1 MDASRSTRA
10 SKMEPRKEPGL
21 DCEGFLA
28 DRDFWTPEIAEKL
41 ARANDIGEI
50 TLSDAQWDVINFV
63 KGYYEVF
70 GVGPPIV
77 KVSKHTGLSLKNI
90 CGLFPCGLVK
100 GAYRLAGLPR
110 PPGCA

>member
-1 MDASRSTRA
+1 MDATQNVVSQDDQTN
-10 SKMEPRKEPGL
+10 EPEL
-21 DCEGFLA
+21 NCEGFLA
-28 DRDFWTPEIAEKL
+28 DRNFWTPDVAEKL
-41 ARANDIGEI
+41 ARAHEVGEI
-50 TLSDAQWDVINFV
+50 KLSEKHWNVINFV

-77 KVSKHTGLSLKNI
+77 KVAKHTGLSLKDF

-110 PPGCA
+110 PPGCV